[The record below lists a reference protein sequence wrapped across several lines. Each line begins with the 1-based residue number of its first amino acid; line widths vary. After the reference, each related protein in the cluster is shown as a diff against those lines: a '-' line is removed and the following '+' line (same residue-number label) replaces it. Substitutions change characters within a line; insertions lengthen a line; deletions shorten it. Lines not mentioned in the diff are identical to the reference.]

1 MLARRSVAV
10 GLLTLAT
17 LATTVVAAQAPKRRP
32 LAPTDLDAIATL
44 LKIEDT
50 RQFDEVTLTRLLQS
64 AHPEIRR
71 RAAQTIGRVINPRG
85 SALLLAARGDAN
97 ADVVATV
104 AFAYGQLKDAD
115 AVGWLGDE
123 MSGSAVPA
131 VVASEAARSL
141 GKIRSPEARAAL
153 VGYLGQAPMTAATS
167 SVVGEALLSLGRFA
181 APLDLAAVVR
191 WTHST
196 DAEVRWRATWALY
209 RPRDVAAVPE
219 LLRLSRDASGDVR
232 LWACRGLGVPQ
243 APAAP
248 SGRGAAAA
256 PAPPVPPATAPA
268 DQLSEAARA
277 QASSRLREAL
287 ADSDRRVRTE
297 ALRALATYDDDAS
310 FGAVLAAVD
319 SPDTWIS
326 VSATEALAR
335 FPAHAAAAIPRLV
348 SASAPGRPTS
358 VRITALAP
366 LTALAPDAAI
376 DLAASLLHD
385 SSLVARTS
393 AVQAL
398 RRLGA
403 DGRARLDAA
412 VAADPK
418 LSDLVTPAGPRT
430 APPPAPV
437 RADADYRRIVDQWI
451 VPDYNGAAGPR
462 VVFDTPR
469 GSVEIELYPG
479 EAPFGV
485 EYLLDVIK
493 TGDIVGSEFGRV
505 VPDFVAQERSIR
517 ADAPRRD
524 EVNRRGLT
532 RGNLSWASAGL
543 DTGRPGYTLGSTPQP
558 HNEGDFTALG
568 RVVRGMD
575 VVDRIELGDKITGAR
590 RK

>member
-1 MLARRSVAV
+1 MLQRHSVTVCLVVAAV
-10 GLLTLAT
+10 

-32 LAPTDLDAIATL
+32 LAPVDLDAIAAL
-44 LKIEDT
+44 LKIEDA
-50 RQFDEVTLTRLLQS
+50 RQFDEATLARLLQS
-64 AHPEIRR
+64 AHPEVRR

-85 SALLLAARGDAN
+85 SALLMSARSDAN
-97 ADVVATV
+97 PDVVATV

-115 AVGWLGDE
+115 AVGWLAEE

-131 VVASEAARSL
+131 TVAREAARSL
-141 GKIRSPEARAAL
+141 GKIRSPEARTAL
-153 VGYLGQAPMTAATS
+153 TRYLSQAPVTASTS
-167 SVVGEALLSLGRFA
+167 SVAGEALLSLGRFA
-181 APLDLAAVVR
+181 APLDVTAVVR

-196 DAEVRWRATWALY
+196 DTEVRWRATWALY
-209 RPRDVAAVPE
+209 RPRDMAALPE

-232 LWACRGLGVPQ
+232 LWAARGLGIPPP
-243 APAAP
+243 PA
-248 SGRGAAAA
+248 SGRGAAAT
-256 PAPPVPPATAPA
+256 PAPPATAPA
-268 DQLSEAARA
+268 VQLSEEDRTR
-277 QASSRLREAL
+277 ASSRLREAL
-287 ADSDRRVRTE
+287 TDSDRRVRTE
-297 ALRALATYDDDAS
+297 ALRALSTYDDDAS
-310 FGAVLAAVD
+310 FAAVLAAVD

-326 VSATEALAR
+326 VSAAEALAR
-335 FPAHAAAAIPRLV
+335 FPTRAAAAIPRLA

-358 VRITALAP
+358 LRITALSP
-366 LTALAPDAAI
+366 LTTLAPSAAL
-376 DLAASLLHD
+376 DLAVSLLHD
-385 SSLVARTS
+385 PSLVARTA

-403 DGRARLDAA
+403 DGRGRLDAA
-412 VAADPK
+412 VAADPT
-418 LSDLVTPAGPRT
+418 LSDLVTPAGPRA
-430 APPPAPV
+430 APPARPP
-437 RADADYRRIVDQWI
+437 RADPDYRRIVEQWI
-451 VPDYNGAAGPR
+451 VPAYNGAAGPH
-462 VVFDTPR
+462 VVFDTAR

-479 EAPFGV
+479 DAPVGV

-505 VPDFVAQERSIR
+505 VPDFVAQERAIR
-517 ADAPRRD
+517 ADAPLRD
-524 EVNRRGLT
+524 EVSRRGLT

>member
-1 MLARRSVAV
+1 MIGRRSVAV
-10 GLLTLAT
+10 GLLAAAV
-17 LATTVVAAQAPKRRP
+17 LATTVAAAQTPKRRP
-32 LAPTDLDAIATL
+32 LAPADLDAIASL

-50 RQFDEVTLTRLLQS
+50 RQFDEATLARLLQS
-64 AHPEIRR
+64 AQPEIRR
-71 RAAQTIGRVINPRG
+71 RAAQTIGRVLNPRG
-85 SALLLAARGDAN
+85 SALLMSVRGDAN
-97 ADVVATV
+97 SDVVATV

-115 AVGWLGDE
+115 AVGWLGEE
-123 MSGSAVPA
+123 MSGPAVPA
-131 VVASEAARSL
+131 AVAREAARAL

-153 VGYLGQAPMTAATS
+153 VRYLGQARMTAATS
-167 SVVGEALLSLGRFA
+167 SVTGEALLSLGRFP
-181 APLDLAAVVR
+181 APIDLAAVVR
-191 WTHST
+191 WTHSA
-196 DAEVRWRATWALY
+196 DVEVRWRATWALY

-219 LLRLSRDASGDVR
+219 LLRLSRDSSGDVR
-232 LWACRGLGVPQ
+232 LWAARGLGVPPQ
-243 APAAP
+243 PAPA
-248 SGRGAAAA
+248 SGRGAAATV
-256 PAPPVPPATAPA
+256 PAAMPPSA
-268 DQLSEAARA
+268 QLSDADRT

-287 ADSDRRVRTE
+287 TDPDRRVRTE

-326 VSATEALAR
+326 VSAAEALAR
-335 FPAHAAAAIPRLV
+335 FPARAAAAIPRLV
-348 SASAPGRPTS
+348 AAAAPGRPTA
-358 VRITALAP
+358 VRITALSP
-366 LTALAPDAAI
+366 LAVLAPDAAL
-376 DLAASLLHD
+376 DVATALLHD
-385 SSLVARTS
+385 PSLVARTS

-412 VAADPK
+412 AAADPK
-418 LSDLVTPAGPRT
+418 LSDLVAPAGPRT
-430 APPPAPV
+430 PPPPASA
-437 RADADYRRIVDQWI
+437 RADADYRRIVEQWI
-451 VPDYNGAAGPR
+451 VPDYNGARGPH

-479 EAPFGV
+479 DAPFGV

-543 DTGRPGYTLGSTPQP
+543 DTGRPGYTIGSTPQP

-568 RVVRGMD
+568 RVVRGLD

-590 RK
+590 VGR

>member
-1 MLARRSVAV
+1 MLERRSVTV
-10 GLLTLAT
+10 GLLALAT

-32 LAPTDLDAIATL
+32 LTPADLDAIATL

-50 RQFDEVTLTRLLQS
+50 RQFDEATLARLLQFG
-64 AHPEIRR
+64 HPEIRR
-71 RAAQTIGRVINPRG
+71 RAAQTIGRVISPRG
-85 SALLLAARGDAN
+85 SALLMAARGDAN

-123 MSGSAVPA
+123 MSGPAVPA
-131 VVASEAARSL
+131 AVAREAARSL

-153 VGYLGQAPMTAATS
+153 VRYLGQAPMTAAAS
-167 SVVGEALLSLGRFA
+167 SVAGEALLSLGRFA

-196 DAEVRWRATWALY
+196 DVEVRWRATWALY

-219 LLRLSRDASGDVR
+219 LLRLSHDASGDVR
-232 LWACRGLGVPQ
+232 LWACRGLGVPPPP
-243 APAAP
+243 APA
-248 SGRGAAAA
+248 SGRAAAMSA
-256 PAPPVPPATAPA
+256 PVAAPPDVPLSDA
-268 DQLSEAARA
+268 DRAR
-277 QASSRLREAL
+277 ASSRLREAL
-287 ADSDRRVRTE
+287 TDSDRRVRTE

-319 SPDTWIS
+319 SADTWIS
-326 VSATEALAR
+326 VSATETLAR

-366 LTALAPDAAI
+366 LTTLAPDAAL
-376 DLAASLLHD
+376 DLATSLLHD
-385 SSLVARTS
+385 PSLVARTS

-412 VAADPK
+412 VAAEPK

-430 APPPAPV
+430 PPPPV
-437 RADADYRRIVDQWI
+437 PARADAEYRRLVDQWI
-451 VPDYNGAAGPR
+451 APDYNGVAGPH

-469 GSVEIELYPG
+469 GSVEIELDPG
-479 EAPFGV
+479 DAPFGV

-524 EVNRRGLT
+524 EVSRRGLT

>member
-1 MLARRSVAV
+1 MLGRRVVGVGLVAV
-10 GLLTLAT
+10 LA
-17 LATTVVAAQAPKRRP
+17 ATVVAAQTPRRRP
-32 LAPTDLDAIATL
+32 LAPADLDAIATL
-44 LKIEDT
+44 LKIEET
-50 RQFDEVTLTRLLQS
+50 RQFDEATLGRLLQS
-64 AHPEIRR
+64 AHPEVRR

-85 SALLLAARGDAN
+85 SALLGAARGDAS

-115 AVGWLGDE
+115 AVNWLADE
-123 MSGSAVPA
+123 MAGPAVPPA
-131 VVASEAARSL
+131 VAREAARSL

-153 VGYLGQAPMTAATS
+153 VRYLGQAPVTAAAS
-167 SVVGEALLSLGRFA
+167 SVAGEALLAVGRFT
-181 APLDLAAVVR
+181 APVDPTALAAVVR
-191 WTHST
+191 WSHST
-196 DAEVRWRATWALY
+196 DAEVRWRAVWALY
-209 RPRDVAAVPE
+209 RPRDMAALPD

-232 LWACRGLGVPQ
+232 LWATRGLG
-243 APAAP
+243 APPPPTA
-248 SGRGAAAA
+248 GRGTAATPLP
-256 PAPPVPPATAPA
+256 PAPPPAVPF
-268 DQLSEAARA
+268 SEADRER
-277 QASSRLREAL
+277 ASSRLREAL
-287 ADSDRRVRTE
+287 TDSDRRVRTE

-319 SPDTWIS
+319 SSDTWIS
-326 VSATEALAR
+326 VSAVEALAR
-335 FPAHAAAAIPRLV
+335 FPTRAAVIVPRLT
-348 SASAPGRPTS
+348 SASTPGRPTS

-366 LTALAPDAAI
+366 LAALAPIAAL
-376 DLAASLLHD
+376 DLATSLLHD
-385 SSLVARTS
+385 PSLVARTS

-412 VAADPK
+412 VAADPT
-418 LSDLVTPAGPRT
+418 LSDLVTPAGPR
-430 APPPAPV
+430 PAPV
-437 RADADYRRIVDQWI
+437 VMPARADADYRRLVEQWI
-451 VPDYNGAAGPR
+451 VPSYSGAPGPH

-479 EAPFGV
+479 DAPFGV
-485 EYLLDVIK
+485 EYLLDVVK

-524 EVNRRGLT
+524 EVSRRGLT

-590 RK
+590 LGR

>member
-1 MLARRSVAV
+1 MLRRRTVTVA
-10 GLLTLAT
+10 LLAAAALV
-17 LATTVVAAQAPKRRP
+17 TTVVAAPAPKRRP
-32 LAPTDLDAIATL
+32 LGPADLQAIATL

-50 RQFDEVTLTRLLQS
+50 RQFDEAALARLLQS
-64 AHPEIRR
+64 DHPEVRR
-71 RAAQTIGRVINPRG
+71 RAAQTIGRVLNPRG
-85 SALLLAARGDAN
+85 SALLLAVRADAD
-97 ADVVATV
+97 AEVVATV

-115 AVGWLGDE
+115 AVGWLADE

-131 VVASEAARSL
+131 AVAREAARSL
-141 GKIRSPEARAAL
+141 GKIRSPDARAAL
-153 VGYLGQAPMTAATS
+153 VRYLGQAPMTTATS
-167 SVVGEALLSLGRFA
+167 SVAGEALLSLGRFA

-209 RPRDVAAVPE
+209 RPRDIAAVPE

-232 LWACRGLGVPQ
+232 LWATRGLGVP
-243 APAAP
+243 P
-248 SGRGAAAA
+248 A
-256 PAPPVPPATAPA
+256 PAPPRGAAPPAPVAAPPA
-268 DQLSEAARA
+268 VQLSEADRAR
-277 QASSRLREAL
+277 ASSRLREAL
-287 ADSDRRVRTE
+287 TDSDRRVRTE

-319 SPDTWIS
+319 STDTWIS
-326 VSATEALAR
+326 VSAVEALAR
-335 FPAHAAAAIPRLV
+335 FPARAAAAVPRLV
-348 SASAPGRPTS
+348 ASSAPGRPTS
-358 VRITALAP
+358 VRITALTP
-366 LTALAPDAAI
+366 LVTLAPGAAL
-376 DLAASLLHD
+376 DLADSLLHD
-385 SSLVARTS
+385 PSLVARTS
-393 AVQAL
+393 AVQTL

-430 APPPAPV
+430 APPPAPA
-437 RADADYRRIVDQWI
+437 RADADYRRLVDQWI
-451 VPDYNGAAGPR
+451 VPDCNGAPGPH

-469 GSVEIELYPG
+469 GSVEIELDPG
-479 EAPFGV
+479 DAPFGV

-493 TGDIVGSEFGRV
+493 TADIVGSEFGRV
-505 VPDFVAQERSIR
+505 VPDFVAQERAIR

-524 EVNRRGLT
+524 EVSRRGLT